1 MGWEIQQPEFDEDM
15 KLVNPINYLKPP
27 GGFGDQP
34 GDQEKH
40 DKEGNFK
47 VIKIEPKTD
56 SDDYSHRVRTSDEE
70 PENPIENLNN
80 YDLEEITGGRVHA
93 TQESTMD
100 EEQKDT
106 PQLGTSSGAATQ
118 VDTWNNA
125 ISIQNGLVI

>member
-1 MGWEIQQPEFDEDM
+1 MNFRSYFQS
-15 KLVNPINYLKPP
+15 KLQLATDQKCILAIARPIKDCNILI
-27 GGFGDQP
+27 
-34 GDQEKH
+34 
-40 DKEGNFK
+40 FK

-56 SDDYSHRVRTSDEE
+56 SDDYLHRVRTSDEE